1 MVHMHVQQGVSLAI
15 MLNNSAID
23 IGYILSVINYNH
35 FLICYSLH
43 DKFFLSLNFG

>member
-23 IGYILSVINYNH
+23 IGYIYNNYNH
-35 FLICYSLH
+35 FPICNSLH
-43 DKFFLSLNFG
+43 A